1 MDGNDFGVS
10 SASISERVL
19 VFILCFLSAE
29 RLYETVQIVLVGK
42 YTTLQDSY
50 MSVVKALEH
59 ASMRCGRKLE
69 LKVRFLRCGFDLNT
83 DSSSQWVDS
92 SYLEPDAELS
102 DPVQYHDAWGAVCSA
117 K

>member
-1 MDGNDFGVS
+1 MSFASSFGKCGVL
-10 SASISERVL
+10 IS
-19 VFILCFLSAE
+19 CFASAE

-69 LKVRFLRCGFDLNT
+69 LKV
-83 DSSSQWVDS
+83 SS
-92 SYLEPDAELS
+92 L
-102 DPVQYHDAWGAVCSA
+102 HAVICRQN
-117 K
+117 